1 VGGTLA
7 AIIEPTT
14 PLLTIG
20 GSLEPRRMTLDEIH
34 RVVKTTLFSRTMTD
48 EKRSPVREK
57 RRFPTTVVDSGA
69 LYTIPQLKHPQ

>member
-48 EKRSPVREK
+48 EKRSPVR
-57 RRFPTTVVDSGA
+57 
-69 LYTIPQLKHPQ
+69 

>member
-1 VGGTLA
+1 LRFATLVAHAPPPTGGTLA
-7 AIIEPTT
+7 DIIEPTT

-48 EKRSPVREK
+48 EKRSPVR
-57 RRFPTTVVDSGA
+57 
-69 LYTIPQLKHPQ
+69 